1 MRTQTIVAVWHETGG
16 EELLIQ
22 AKIPLCLIYGPGEQN
37 EKVFT
42 VNFGVKYGVACMTTG
57 LIC

>member
-22 AKIPLCLIYGPGEQN
+22 AKIPLYLIYGPGEQN

-42 VNFGVKYGVACMTTG
+42 VNFGVKYVLHT
-57 LIC
+57 